1 MFSDVKMTL
10 DSIGSDIKNIS
21 KNIPI
26 QDKLSNFIRYLNDT
40 ENYIHRHLPTLE
52 EYDSYR

>member
-1 MFSDVKMTL
+1 MTL

-40 ENYIHRHLPTLE
+40 ENYIHHHLPTLE